1 MSFHKIDNL
10 EKDLFMKEQMISA
23 QTQKLNQTA
32 VHFTYNLNNESMNNF
47 TQPLNLTA
55 VVDKEK

>member
-1 MSFHKIDNL
+1 
-10 EKDLFMKEQMISA
+10 MKEQMISA